1 MQRGMN
7 RFEDKIQDNIRCHSL
22 LNKQDYVIVA
32 LSGGADSVAL
42 LVALKLLGY
51 RCMAAHCN
59 FHLRGEESN
68 RDQTHAMNVAQR
80 LLTPCEV
87 KHFDVTAYKEEH
99 GVSTEMACRELRYEW
114 FEWLRKRYCAQA
126 IAVAHHSGDDIETM
140 FLNLLRGS
148 GIGGVAA
155 MKWKNGYVVRPML
168 NRTRLEVEQFLKDAD
183 FGYVI
188 DSSNA
193 QLEYKRNR
201 VRNIVMPALRKAFP
215 DADAMLAKSLS
226 YLRENREIYNREIA
240 NASDIYY
247 HGDEIDLCRMIK
259 EYPAP
264 ATLLFEMLHDKG
276 FNHSQA
282 IDMIKAVNHSGRK
295 FVSKGGWVAFID
307 RMKLKVMLT
316 EDSNISHEVYEIDLS
331 HDVNAPVVL
340 QVREIDARDFNPI
353 KDGSEI
359 YLDKRVLNGNPK
371 IVLRRWQKGDK
382 IAPYGMKGVKKL
394 SDLFSDAKLSVAEKY
409 QQWILERDNIILWV
423 VGMRASRHFK
433 VDNSTDRILCIK
445 ALPNQSE

>member
-1 MQRGMN
+1 ME
-7 RFEDKIQDNIRCHSL
+7 RFESEIRNNIWRHSL
-22 LNKQDYVIVA
+22 LNSSDYIIVA

-51 RCMAAHCN
+51 RCVAAHCN

-68 RDQTHAMNVAQR
+68 CDQIHAMNVAQR
-80 LLTPCEV
+80 LFTPCEV
-87 KHFDVTAYKEEH
+87 KHFDVAAYKKEH

-114 FEWLRKRYCAQA
+114 FEWLRKRYSAQA

-168 NRTRLEVEQFLKDAD
+168 NRTRLEIEQFLKDHD
-183 FGYVI
+183 FGYVV
-188 DSSNA
+188 DSTNA

-226 YLRENREIYNREIA
+226 YLQENREIYNREIA
-240 NASDIYY
+240 NATATYNK
-247 HGDEIDLCRMIK
+247 GDEIDLLRMIR

-282 IDMIKAVNHSGRK
+282 LDMIRAVNHTGRK
-295 FVSKGGWVAFID
+295 FTSKGWVAFID
-307 RMKLKVMLT
+307 RKKLRVMST
-316 EDSNISHEVYEIDLS
+316 EDFNLSHEVYEIDLN
-331 HDVNAPVVL
+331 HDVASPIAL
-340 QVREIDARDFNPI
+340 QVRMIDVKDFSPV

-359 YLDKRVLNGNPK
+359 YLDSRVLYGNPRF
-371 IVLRRWQKGDK
+371 VLRRWQNGDK
-382 IAPYGMKGVKKL
+382 LAPFGMKGVKKL
-394 SDLFSDAKLSVAEKY
+394 SDIFSDAKLSVAEKR
-409 QQWILERDNIILWV
+409 QQWILERDNLILWV

-433 VDNSTDRILCIK
+433 IDNSTSRILCIK
-445 ALPNQSE
+445 VLPD